1 MNETFAQ
8 AHALVIGVG
17 ADLPVTIDD
26 AKAIAATLG
35 DPRRCAIP
43 TENIQVLTD
52 MGATRSGILS
62 ALEEIAGRSRPEDAV
77 TIYYSGHGGKMQSG
91 RRFLVP
97 HDRKWL
103 YGDDFTD
110 LLTAIPA
117 RRLLLLLDC
126 CYAGGIH
133 AGSGAKDPELK
144 SVPVPLDV
152 LRLRLREGGGTVV
165 LSSSQENEE
174 SLTGNPYSIFTEF
187 LIRGLCGGGAAREDG
202 YVRVGDL
209 AMYLAQWVPRK
220 TNDRQHPQIDLES
233 ADNYPIAY
241 YAAGNKTALE
251 LPEWFARATI
261 QHPQSEHPA
270 PQPAYQAV
278 AESMSGVLRKLRDVL
293 AESIPEEDE
302 ARRIVRDSGDRAG
315 TAWRSGDSIS
325 FWDTA
330 LSRAHRSRMMPRLF
344 AEVDRVLGEN
354 PDWLD
359 AKREYQRALGVIR
372 PARSVDDKYTTGM
385 TAADQRPE
393 INVLRKA
400 LQEIT
405 PDIFLDSR
413 IKAEK
418 LREAAAALSSVE
430 SIVIVLSARASA
442 EIRQPSRNDLQQLEH
457 ELKKNLAAVSRE
469 LSAMS
474 HIKSEND
481 AVQPHQDLAAAAT
494 GLLAA
499 LSQAILSVM

>member
-1 MNETFAQ
+1 MNEAFTQ

-17 ADLPVTIDD
+17 GDLPVTIDD

-52 MGATRSGILS
+52 TGATRSGIVA
-62 ALEEIAGRSRPEDAV
+62 ALKEIAGRSRAEDAV
-77 TIYYSGHGGKMQSG
+77 TIYYSGHGGKLQSG

-97 HDRKWL
+97 RDREWL

-117 RRLLLLLDC
+117 QRLLLLLDC

-133 AGSGAKDPELK
+133 VGSGAKEPELK

-152 LRLRLREGGGTVV
+152 HLLRLRGGGGTVV
-165 LSSSQENEE
+165 LSSSKENEE

-187 LIRGLCGGGAAREDG
+187 VIRGLCGDGAARGDG

-209 AMYLAQWVPRK
+209 AMYLAQWVPRM

-241 YAAGNKTALE
+241 YAAGSKTALA
-251 LPEWFARATI
+251 LPEWFANATI
-261 QHPQSEHPA
+261 QQ
-270 PQPAYQAV
+270 PQPEYPAGP
-278 AESMSGVLRKLRDVL
+278 ESMSGALRNLRDIL
-293 AESIPEEDE
+293 AESIPEEGE
-302 ARRIVRDSGDRAG
+302 ARRVVHDSGERAG
-315 TAWRSGDSIS
+315 IAWGSGDSIS

-330 LSRAHRSRMMPRLF
+330 LSRAHRSRTMPRLF
-344 AEVDRVLGEN
+344 AEVDRVLGRN
-354 PDWLD
+354 PDWFD
-359 AKREYQRALGVIR
+359 AKRQYLMALDMIR
-372 PARSVDDKYTTGM
+372 PVRSVDDKYATATV
-385 TAADQRPE
+385 AADHGSQIE
-393 INVLRKA
+393 VLRKS
-400 LQEIT
+400 LREVS

-418 LREAAAALSSVE
+418 LRAADAALSSVGL
-430 SIVIVLSARASA
+430 IVTVLSARASA
-442 EIRQPSRNDLQQLEH
+442 EIRQPSRNDLQQLEDV
-457 ELKKNLAAVSRE
+457 LKKNLAAVSRQ
-469 LSAMS
+469 LSALS

-481 AVQPHQDLAAAAT
+481 AVQPCRDLAAAAT

>member
-1 MNETFAQ
+1 MNETFTQ

-17 ADLPVTIDD
+17 GDLPVTIDD
-26 AKAIAATLG
+26 AKAIATTLG

-43 TENIQVLTD
+43 TVNIQVLTD
-52 MGATRSGILS
+52 SGATRSGIVS

-77 TIYYSGHGGKMQSG
+77 TIYYSGHGGKLQSG
-91 RRFLVP
+91 RGFLVP
-97 HDRKWL
+97 SDREWL

-133 AGSGAKDPELK
+133 VGSGAKDPELK

-152 LRLRLREGGGTVV
+152 LRLRVREGGGTVV
-165 LSSSQENEE
+165 LSSSKENEE

-187 LIRGLCGGGAAREDG
+187 IIRGLCGGGAAREDG

-251 LPEWFARATI
+251 LPEWFANATV
-261 QHPQSEHPA
+261 QPPRSEPPTPQFEHPA
-270 PQPAYQAV
+270 E
-278 AESMSGVLRKLRDVL
+278 AESMSDVLRKLRDML

-315 TAWRSGDSIS
+315 IAWRSDSIS

-330 LSRAHRSRMMPRLF
+330 LSRAHRSRTMPQLF

-354 PDWLD
+354 PDWLE
-359 AKREYQRALGVIR
+359 AKRAYLTALRVIR
-372 PARSVDDKYTTGM
+372 PGRSVDDKYATAM
-385 TAADQRPE
+385 TAAGQGAK
-393 INVLRKA
+393 INVLRES
-400 LQEIT
+400 LREIS
-405 PDIFLDSR
+405 PDIFIDSR
-413 IKAEK
+413 IKGEK
-418 LREAAAALSSVE
+418 LRAAEAALSSVE
-430 SIVIVLSARASA
+430 LIVTVLSARASA
-442 EIRQPSRNDLQQLEH
+442 EIRQPSRYDLQQLEH
-457 ELKKNLAAVSRE
+457 VLKKNLAAVSRE
-469 LSAMS
+469 LSALS

-481 AVQPHQDLAAAAT
+481 AVQPCQDLAAAAAD
-494 GLLAA
+494 LLAA